1 MSFKTK
7 VLIAFLVVVGFDA
20 IASFLSR
27 SFQFEYANFVWL
39 SFLIYVALG
48 FWGAFRQGFVYGM
61 LLGAVAGFTDS
72 TAGWFVS
79 RMIGPFIQPKIPPL
93 NAIVIVITI
102 VTVTVLALAL
112 GSLGAVLCKLVGQTR
127 TADA

>member
-7 VLIAFLVVVGFDA
+7 VLITLLVIVGFDA
-20 IASFLSR
+20 IASLLSR

-61 LLGAVAGFTDS
+61 LLGAIAGFVDGTF
-72 TAGWFVS
+72 GWFVS
-79 RMIGPFIQPKIPPL
+79 RMIGPFIQPKLPSL
-93 NAIVIVITI
+93 GLVLVVVTI
-102 VTVTVLALAL
+102 ATVTVLALAF
-112 GSLGAVLCKLVGQTR
+112 GFLGAVACKLLGQTR